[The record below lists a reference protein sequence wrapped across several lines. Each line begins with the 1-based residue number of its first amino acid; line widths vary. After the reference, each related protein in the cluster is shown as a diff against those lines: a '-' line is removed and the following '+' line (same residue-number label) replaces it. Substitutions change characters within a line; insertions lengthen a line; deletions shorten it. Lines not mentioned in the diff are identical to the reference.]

1 MNTRRRW
8 DFSNASY
15 LKLKREVIKM
25 NKTEPRTLA
34 GFMELLPNEQILFEQ
49 MKQTIENTYQK
60 FGFLPLDTPIIEL
73 SEVLLAKAGGETEK
87 QIYRF
92 NKGETDLSLRFD
104 LTVPLSKYVAKN
116 YGNLSFPFRR
126 YQVGKVYRGERTQK
140 GRFREF
146 YQCDIDVIG
155 DGELD
160 IINDAELPSIIYT
173 IFKELGFDNFTI
185 CINNRKILN
194 GLFESLGQK
203 ENAVEIL
210 RVIDKI
216 DKIGKEAVIEEL
228 TKLKVEK
235 TEIETIMNFIAI
247 DGTSDEKIKKLENLG
262 IENEVY
268 AKGVGELK
276 QVVKNIRLF
285 GVPDNNF
292 KVDLTIARG
301 LDYYTGTVYETF
313 LNDHREVGSV
323 CSGGRYE
330 NLAEYYTDKKLP
342 GVGISIGLTRLF
354 YKLNELN
361 LIKTE
366 QKSVSQVLIIP
377 MLEDLEQPIKLATE
391 LRKLGVNTEVY
402 LNDKKLKAKFKYADK
417 LKIPYV
423 VVIGEDEIA
432 TNTANVKNMETG
444 EEKKVSL
451 EASEICK
458 RLASINGREV

>member
-1 MNTRRRW
+1 
-8 DFSNASY
+8 
-15 LKLKREVIKM
+15 M

-34 GFMELLPNEQILFEQ
+34 GFMELMPNEQILFEQ
-49 MKQTIENTYQK
+49 MKATIENTYQK

-92 NKGETDLSLRFD
+92 TKGETDLSLRFD

-126 YQVGKVYRGERTQK
+126 YQIGKVYRGEKTQK

-210 RVIDKI
+210 RIIDKI

-228 TKLKVEK
+228 TKLKVQK
-235 TEIETIMNFIAI
+235 TEIETIMDFIAI
-247 DGTSDEKIKKLENLG
+247 DGMSDEKIEKLEKLE

-268 AKGVGELK
+268 AKGIEELK

-285 GVPDNNF
+285 GVPDSNF

-313 LNDHREVGSV
+313 LNDYREIGSV

-361 LIKTE
+361 LIQADK
-366 QKSVSQVLIIP
+366 KSIAQVLIIP
-377 MLEDLEQPIKLATE
+377 MIENLEEPIKLATE
-391 LRKLGVNTEVY
+391 LRRLGIKTEVY
-402 LNDKKLKAKFKYADK
+402 LNNKKLKAKFKYADK

-423 VVIGEDEIA
+423 IVMGEDEI
-432 TNTANVKNMETG
+432 NTKTAKVKNMETG
-444 EEKKVSL
+444 EETKTIL
-451 EASEICK
+451 EAKEIIK
-458 RLASINGREV
+458 QL